1 MVEQATLGFSSGHDL
16 GVVGSSPVSG
26 ESGISGSLP
35 EILSAPPLCTMKEG
49 KGKKENPPV
58 ACHYTQSKSPILY
71 KAIYRSATF
80 PPPYESFPPLSRM
93 FELHHFFLWS
103 LNTPSLFLPQGLYV
117 CCCFCINTLSKP
129 SHAWFSSFSFCSN
142 ITSSERPSCPTT
154 SPPLTVAQGKGC
166 VAESRIESDRV

>member
-1 MVEQATLGFSSGHDL
+1 MVEQATLGFSSGHNL

-117 CCCFCINTLSKP
+117 CCCFCINTLQTFACLVFIIQFLFKYHILGEAFLP
-129 SHAWFSSFSFCSN
+129 YHQ
-142 ITSSERPSCPTT
+142 PTT
-154 SPPLTVAQGKGC
+154 HCCTRERLYC
-166 VAESRIESDRV
+166 RI